1 MLERGDATWPLASAG
16 ALAREDLERFVAEGD
31 PDRPWFA
38 FVNYMEAHRPYLP
51 PEENRRL
58 FMSEDEAKRSYALPD
73 TWPAVWGHVFGVQ
86 RYSDADL
93 ELAAATYDASLRELD
108 DLFAELLE
116 GLEAHG
122 ALENTVVVLTADHGE
137 LLGEHGLLDHQYS
150 LYQPLL
156 RVPLVL
162 WAPGRVAP
170 GRSDAPV
177 MALDVHATLLA
188 LAGIGTGTAPTLLAP
203 PDARVRVAEYPAIY
217 ARPFLSVGSA
227 ADDATRRRLA
237 RRLRVLVS
245 EDHKLIEGEDG
256 RDELYALSA
265 DPGELRDLA
274 ATDPELR
281 ERLRRK
287 LYDAVRALRPAASS
301 DPPSDGPSDAQARL
315 LAELGYA
322 DAPRDAALEP
332 PAFDAPSSWK
342 LQH

>member
-1 MLERGDATWPLASAG
+1 M
-16 ALAREDLERFVAEGD
+16 
-31 PDRPWFA
+31 
-38 FVNYMEAHRPYLP
+38 
-51 PEENRRL
+51 
-58 FMSEDEAKRSYALPD
+58 
-73 TWPAVWGHVFGVQ
+73 
-86 RYSDADL
+86 
-93 ELAAATYDASLRELD
+93 
-108 DLFAELLE
+108 
-116 GLEAHG
+116 
-122 ALENTVVVLTADHGE
+122 
-137 LLGEHGLLDHQYS
+137 
-150 LYQPLL
+150 
-156 RVPLVL
+156 
-162 WAPGRVAP
+162 AP

-256 RDELYALSA
+256 RDELYALAA

-301 DPPSDGPSDAQARL
+301 DPPSNGPSDAQARL

-332 PAFDAPSSWK
+332 PVFDAPSSWK
-342 LQH
+342 LRH